1 MKRYADEEMM
11 KMFLKTGDPFYYVAR
26 NVFKERRQNGAE
38 YQNTRNSLK

>member
-1 MKRYADEEMM
+1 MKIYADEEMM

-38 YQNTRNSLK
+38 HKGSRDSLE